1 VLRLVNAENQ
11 PLSALD
17 IDLRLRHPANAYL
30 DRSLKLLPVGDGVYE
45 ARVADLKRG
54 QWDVMAAT
62 RSTEN
67 VAFQATRRVVL
78 P

>member
-1 VLRLVNAENQ
+1 LA
-11 PLSALD
+11 
-17 IDLRLRHPANAYL
+17 
-30 DRSLKLLPVGDGVYE
+30 DGVYE

-54 QWDVMAAT
+54 QWDVMA
-62 RSTEN
+62 STQSSEK